1 MKKTMMVSFGQ
12 EARIMLVH
20 LARRISSF
28 FISKGTIKEEERQI
42 YDYCFEIMLSTILN
56 FCSVMVIAII
66 TKTVFFTLCFIVGFM
81 IIRATAG
88 GYHAE
93 THMACFMILIV
104 SYAIYLIILQS
115 LSNDIISILTIVIC
129 IVSVLLISF
138 LAPVEDHN
146 KPLTKAEI
154 KEFKKKSY
162 LAMLSLVI
170 VSILLI
176 LCMGN
181 KKWGFSFAAGMF
193 IVSMSL
199 IAGTLKNKIQKCT
212 CIEKNINI

>member
-1 MKKTMMVSFGQ
+1 MNEGPGELKC
-12 EARIMLVH
+12 
-20 LARRISSF
+20 RRHF
-28 FISKGTIKEEERQI
+28 FISKGTIREEERQI

-66 TKTVFFTLCFIVGFM
+66 TKTVFLTLCFIVGFM

-104 SYAIYLIILQS
+104 SYVIYLVILLN
-115 LSNDIISILTIVIC
+115 LSNDIM
-129 IVSVLLISF
+129 SVLTTIICVISALMIIL

-146 KPLTKAEI
+146 KPLTKEEV
-154 KEFKKKSY
+154 KKFRKKSY
-162 LAMLSLVI
+162 LAMLILTI

-176 LCMGN
+176 LFMKSG
-181 KKWGFSFAAGMF
+181 KWGFSFAAGMF
-193 IVSMSL
+193 TVSMSL
-199 IAGTLKNKIQKCT
+199 IAGTLKNKI
-212 CIEKNINI
+212 

>member
-1 MKKTMMVSFGQ
+1 
-12 EARIMLVH
+12 MLTH

-28 FISKGTIKEEERQI
+28 FISKGTIREDERQI

-66 TKTVFFTLCFIVGFM
+66 TQTVFLTLCYIVGFM

-104 SYAIYLIILQS
+104 SYAIYLVILLN
-115 LSNDIISILTIVIC
+115 LSNKIISVLTISICVISALMV
-129 IVSVLLISF
+129 IV
-138 LAPVEDHN
+138 LAPVENHN
-146 KPLTKAEI
+146 KPLTKTEV
-154 KEFKKKSY
+154 KEFKKKSNS
-162 LAMLSLVI
+162 AMLILDI

-176 LCMGN
+176 LFMKNGKC
-181 KKWGFSFAAGMF
+181 GFSFAAGMF
-193 IVSMSL
+193 TVSMSL

-212 CIEKNINI
+212 CTKKYKCI

>member
-1 MKKTMMVSFGQ
+1 
-12 EARIMLVH
+12 MLTY

-28 FISKGTIKEEERQI
+28 FISNGTIREDERQI

-66 TKTVFFTLCFIVGFM
+66 TQTVFFTLCFIVGFM

-93 THMACFMILIV
+93 THMACFMILII
-104 SYAIYLIILQS
+104 SYVIYLVVLLN
-115 LSNDIISILTIVIC
+115 LSNDIISVLTISICVI
-129 IVSVLLISF
+129 SALLIIF

-146 KPLTKAEI
+146 KPLTKAEV

-170 VSILLI
+170 VSNLLI
-176 LCMGN
+176 LFMKNG
-181 KKWGFSFAAGMF
+181 KWGFSFAAGMF
-193 IVSMSL
+193 TVSMSL
-199 IAGTLKNKIQKCT
+199 IAGTLKNRILKCT
-212 CIEKNINI
+212 CTEKNINI

>member
-1 MKKTMMVSFGQ
+1 
-12 EARIMLVH
+12 MLTH

-28 FISKGTIKEEERQI
+28 FISNRTMREDERQI

-66 TKTVFFTLCFIVGFM
+66 TKTVFLTLCFIVGFM

-104 SYAIYLIILQS
+104 SYVIYLVILLN
-115 LSNDIISILTIVIC
+115 LSNNIISVLTIIICVI
-129 IVSVLLISF
+129 STLLIIF

-146 KPLTKAEI
+146 KPLTKAEVEVPAAYCYVCDKYYI
-154 KEFKKKSY
+154 LDEDYRMLKKKGVVLCHIDEKEELVKDY
-162 LAMLSLVI
+162 DYDDCDFELNKESL
-170 VSILLI
+170 LH
-176 LCMGN
+176 
-181 KKWGFSFAAGMF
+181 
-193 IVSMSL
+193 
-199 IAGTLKNKIQKCT
+199 KI
-212 CIEKNINI
+212 